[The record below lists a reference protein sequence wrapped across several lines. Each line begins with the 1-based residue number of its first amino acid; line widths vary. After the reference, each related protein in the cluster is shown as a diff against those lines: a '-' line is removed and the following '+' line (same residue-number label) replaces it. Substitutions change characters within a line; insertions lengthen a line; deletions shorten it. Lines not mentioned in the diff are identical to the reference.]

1 MSPKLGT
8 HTVTSEVTMRTKTL
22 ILTAALGSALMATS
36 VAQVYSVNA
45 VGYVNLEIPVGFS
58 MIANPLDAGDDMN
71 TVGTLLDAAPVGT
84 SVYKFEGGTYNIN
97 NKLPV
102 WQQPDMSLMPGEGV
116 FIQNKTAEPF
126 TITFVGEVMQGTL
139 NNDIPEGF
147 SIQSSMV
154 PQAGVLDT
162 DLGWE
167 AQSGDVI
174 YVFDNAA
181 NNYIISSR
189 LGPVWSPAAPMV
201 GVAESFFV
209 KVNAARTWTREFS
222 VNQ

>member
-1 MSPKLGT
+1 
-8 HTVTSEVTMRTKTL
+8 MRTKTL
-22 ILTAALGSALMATS
+22 ILTAALGTAFMAS
-36 VAQVYSVNA
+36 SMAQVYSVNA
-45 VGYVNLEIPVGFS
+45 VGYVNLEVPVGFS
-58 MIANPLDAGDDMN
+58 MIANPLDAGEGNN
-71 TVGTLLDAAPVGT
+71 TVGVLLDAAPVGT
-84 SVYKFEGGTYNIN
+84 TVYKFEGGTYNIN

-154 PQAGVLDT
+154 PQAGELDA
-162 DLGWE
+162 DLGWPSE
-167 AQSGDVI
+167 AGDTI
-174 YVFDNAA
+174 YVFDNAV
-181 NNYIISSR
+181 NNYIISTR
-189 LGPVWSPAAPMV
+189 LGPVWSPAAPVV

-209 KVNAARTWTREFS
+209 KVNAAKTWTRDFS